1 MDETTTP
8 GTAKRTHT
16 TFKSAE
22 VLEDIA
28 KVYDIQADKL
38 QESLE
43 NARNKSAAYR
53 SMAMIGRRV
62 KSDVYPSSKPGCSV
76 VTVLVAGL
84 PKSGSGKTFL
94 DATRD
99 LERVLGGLGEAT

>member
-1 MDETTTP
+1 MDETKTP

-43 NARNKSAAYR
+43 AARNKGAGYR
-53 SMAMIGRRV
+53 ALAVIARRV
-62 KSDVYPSSKPGCSV
+62 KSDAYPSVKPVGWE
-76 VTVLVAGL
+76 VTVLIAGL
-84 PKSGSGKTFL
+84 PKRGSGVTL
-94 DATRD
+94 MDATRD
-99 LERVLGGLGEAT
+99 LERVLGGAAEST

>member
-16 TFKSAE
+16 TFKSAK

-28 KVYDIQADKL
+28 KVYDIQVIKL

-43 NARNKSAAYR
+43 NARTKAAGYR
-53 SMAMIGRRV
+53 ALAAIGRRV
-62 KSDVYPSSKPGCSV
+62 KSDAYPSVKPAGWE
-76 VTVLVAGL
+76 VTVLIAGL
-84 PKSGSGKTFL
+84 PKRGSGVTL
-94 DATRD
+94 MDATLD